1 MFSCFKLGRRS
12 RDSEKSSVD
21 GINKYNRYET
31 TTVEKKKVIY
41 LIPLKT
47 PKLPTRFLAAEN
59 VMPKVGGC
67 HAPHAGQSSPYPT
80 SSPFTPSFPEIHTQG
95 LPACSFKTPTDGGK
109 AGSTDDTGFAEIL
122 CSTRRS
128 GYDSSSVS
136 VFVALVSS
144 SSSSVPL
151 SSSESS
157 STLRR
162 GLGVWPV
169 LRTCIWPARESGNLL
184 AHGHT

>member
-1 MFSCFKLGRRS
+1 ML
-12 RDSEKSSVD
+12 
-21 GINKYNRYET
+21 
-31 TTVEKKKVIY
+31 
-41 LIPLKT
+41 LIPDKAA
-47 PKLPTRFLAAEN
+47 LP
-59 VMPKVGGC
+59 P
-67 HAPHAGQSSPYPT
+67 
-80 SSPFTPSFPEIHTQG
+80 SSPFAHFPKYIHKDY
-95 LPACSFKTPTDGGK
+95 LPPVKTPTGGNKGDG
-109 AGSTDDTGFAEIL
+109 TDDTGVAEIL

-169 LRTCIWPARESGNLL
+169 LRTCI
-184 AHGHT
+184 

>member
-1 MFSCFKLGRRS
+1 M
-12 RDSEKSSVD
+12 EPT
-21 GINKYNRYET
+21 KYNRYET
-31 TTVEKKKVIY
+31 TTKKKEVIY
-41 LIPLKT
+41 LIPLKKN
-47 PKLPTRFLAAEN
+47 P
-59 VMPKVGGC
+59 
-67 HAPHAGQSSPYPT
+67 
-80 SSPFTPSFPEIHTQG
+80 
-95 LPACSFKTPTDGGK
+95 KTPNPVFGRGKCYAQSRRVPCSSSRTKQLSLPRLLLPISQKYIHKDYMPPVETTTDGGK
-109 AGSTDDTGFAEIL
+109 GYGTDDTGIAEIL

-169 LRTCIWPARESGNLL
+169 LRTCIWPARESETWL
-184 AHGHT
+184 AYGHN